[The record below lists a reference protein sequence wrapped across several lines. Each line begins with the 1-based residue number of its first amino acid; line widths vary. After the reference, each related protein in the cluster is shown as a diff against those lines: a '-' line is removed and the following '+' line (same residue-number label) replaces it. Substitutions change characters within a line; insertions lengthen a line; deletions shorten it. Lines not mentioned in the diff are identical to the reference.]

1 MKNRILFRISITVNV
16 IFIILL
22 MVVLSRYSEVLYQKR
37 IQWNQSARIVMF
49 GDSHT
54 AGGKWNSLLDTGPVL
69 RMGWGGF
76 SSDQLKNMI
85 PRCIDYNP
93 EFVLILCGGNDIVGG
108 KCYSIGRIIDNY
120 RFMADTLRSHGIT
133 PVFQKLLYLHN
144 GKEYNSVVDSINT
157 MLTDFCI
164 REKLDLIDAGRLMN
178 DNTGLRADLTID
190 DCHLNQNGYKL
201 WSDAVNRFL
210 KEKQP

>member
-1 MKNRILFRISITVNV
+1 
-16 IFIILL
+16 
-22 MVVLSRYSEVLYQKR
+22 
-37 IQWNQSARIVMF
+37 
-49 GDSHT
+49 
-54 AGGKWNSLLDTGPVL
+54 
-69 RMGWGGF
+69 
-76 SSDQLKNMI
+76 
-85 PRCIDYNP
+85 
-93 EFVLILCGGNDIVGG
+93 
-108 KCYSIGRIIDNY
+108 
-120 RFMADTLRSHGIT
+120 
-133 PVFQKLLYLHN
+133 
-144 GKEYNSVVDSINT
+144 VVDSINN